1 MEGPITNP
9 PYATSPFDNTLD
21 GDLILRSSDL
31 VDFRVVRAILRLA
44 SPFFASMLEVGQ
56 ALPNASDGAQVDGDE
71 IRDGCRVVP
80 VSEDSETLGTLLRI
94 IYPQENPVL
103 ADFTRV
109 ADVLAAALKYDM
121 VKATVLTSTKLRGFV
136 PQDPVRVWAIA
147 VRNRLETEARLAADE
162 IRRQAIVV
170 LDVFPDEMQGIN
182 AGAYYRLLR
191 YCRLDRAVE
200 DFTFCDPAGSST
212 PDSQMTTVI
221 PLSPSLQP
229 DTMMPTSLRS
239 QFRAISDIVCRS
251 SDGHEFPAHK
261 ALLMLASPTVL
272 GPLVSG
278 LSSAAPSG
286 EMDGS
291 LRMPSVLPFD
301 ENGETVQILLSLCHS
316 AELDAGLDTDELF
329 LVPKVR
335 AALEKYGMRS
345 ALEFLHQRWSTLMA
359 ENPLRAY
366 MLASG
371 VKNVEET
378 SKAAR
383 LLLDRDMQEYYT
395 SLLETSPASVY
406 RTALLYHRACRD
418 AASEVGALC
427 QSVATGNSPASNNL
441 TQILHASTRCNRNVR
456 PDRYYCSGI
465 MGLVQNPAASACG
478 HCEVYAKMIT
488 RAIDML
494 RSQSDP
500 LLTTLDI
507 LRGPSSPN
515 SPSAPS
521 IWLPLNAQDQSS
533 IQALYTQLHDKVVA
547 RIDEVCRSRA

>member
-1 MEGPITNP
+1 
-9 PYATSPFDNTLD
+9 
-21 GDLILRSSDL
+21 
-31 VDFRVVRAILRLA
+31 
-44 SPFFASMLEVGQ
+44 
-56 ALPNASDGAQVDGDE
+56 
-71 IRDGCRVVP
+71 
-80 VSEDSETLGTLLRI
+80 
-94 IYPQENPVL
+94 
-103 ADFTRV
+103 
-109 ADVLAAALKYDM
+109 
-121 VKATVLTSTKLRGFV
+121 
-136 PQDPVRVWAIA
+136 
-147 VRNRLETEARLAADE
+147 
-162 IRRQAIVV
+162 
-170 LDVFPDEMQGIN
+170 
-182 AGAYYRLLR
+182 
-191 YCRLDRAVE
+191 
-200 DFTFCDPAGSST
+200 
-212 PDSQMTTVI
+212 
-221 PLSPSLQP
+221 
-229 DTMMPTSLRS
+229 
-239 QFRAISDIVCRS
+239 
-251 SDGHEFPAHK
+251 
-261 ALLMLASPTVL
+261 MLASPTVL

-301 ENGETVQILLSLCHS
+301 EDGETVQILLSLCHS

-335 AALEKYGMRS
+335 AALEKYRMRS

-395 SLLETSPASVY
+395 SLLETSPASIY
-406 RTALLYHRACRD
+406 RNALLYHRACRD

-427 QSVATGNSPASNNL
+427 QSVTSGNSPESNVL
-441 TQILHASTRCNRNVR
+441 TQILHTSTRCNGNGR
-456 PDRYYCSGI
+456 RYHCSGI
-465 MGLVQNPAASACG
+465 RYFVQNPDTSACG

-507 LRGPSSPN
+507 LRGPSSQN
-515 SPSAPS
+515 NPSAPS

-533 IQALYTQLHDKVVA
+533 VQALYTQLHDKVVA